1 MASYLTLGEQR
12 ARQALVEKPVYVA
25 DDSDL
30 DSSFFPNG
38 APGAASPQRTFRSQY
53 LIWIDELKNRA
64 YDPIAPSTL
73 ANFISCAKTILSVI
87 GPWTPLESFKNA
99 AMRKFVLDVKRFDW
113 SPATLAQ
120 HILIIKLIIA
130 SATDE
135 EGEKLFPRVRDRR
148 VINAPRVERSKQK
161 APVLSKDDVEK
172 LLREAVT
179 EQDKILYAFLAG
191 SGLRISE
198 AQSVRVNGNDWQTS
212 WDQEKSVIL
221 VRNSC
226 FRNKETGR
234 TKTIAGQRTVFL
246 HSDLNRALIAFAAIR
261 SASPAAFL
269 SRANPV
275 SRSD

>member
-135 EGEKLFPRVRDRR
+135 EAEKLFPRVWDRR

-161 APVLSKDDVEK
+161 AAVLSKDDVEK
-172 LLREAVT
+172 LIREAVT